1 MIVRQATR
9 DDLIDWFGAV
19 PATMRAIV
27 VEEGGKVYGVAG
39 ISVMPDHLQAFS
51 AVKPELRR
59 HKYLMAKA
67 AVMFGRMLDESKT
80 GVLAVCSPTEP
91 TAPDLLTRLGFR
103 HWADGVWRHG

>member
-27 VEEGGKVYGVAG
+27 AEENGKVYGVAG
-39 ISVMPDHLQAFS
+39 ISVMQDHLQAFS
-51 AVKPELRR
+51 AVKPELRK

-67 AVMFGRMLDESKT
+67 GVMFARMLKDC
-80 GVLAVCSPTEP
+80 GPVLAVCSPTEP